1 MIKAHTFEIKSSI
14 TCVEPFEIGLVR
26 KLIIFNDDYFI
37 MILFSLFYNFLTW
50 YLMLWDLFSIVLM
63 INIAWI

>member
-14 TCVEPFEIGLVR
+14 TCVGPFEIGLVR

-37 MILFSLFYNFLTW
+37 MILFSLFYNFLT
-50 YLMLWDLFSIVLM
+50 
-63 INIAWI
+63 